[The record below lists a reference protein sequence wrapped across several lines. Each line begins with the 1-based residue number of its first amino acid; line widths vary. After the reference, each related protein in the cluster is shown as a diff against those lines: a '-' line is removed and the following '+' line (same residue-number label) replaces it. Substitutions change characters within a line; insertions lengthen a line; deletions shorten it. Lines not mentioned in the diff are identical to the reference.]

1 MMLLLRQFIL
11 FLTIIP
17 LWGSG
22 NSPHLGKAGILAMA
36 HGGDPEWNAAVQDAV
51 APLRAVYP
59 VSLALGMAQRDS
71 LQAAVRELEYQ
82 KVKRIA
88 VVRLF
93 VSAESFRSQTEYL
106 LGLSEHPPQYFIQHT
121 QKHIDSIHNVQMLPK
136 NLAPPPIETRAT
148 VELNRNGLYDSE
160 EVGQIAVERV
170 LHLSRSPQLESIL
183 ILAHGEGDDDINRQW
198 ITKLQNLANHV
209 AAIRPFRAVK
219 VETLREDWQ
228 DKRSRAEKRIRDF
241 VTAANRRGGRVLVVP
256 FRVYGFGPYADVLKG
271 LDYVSDGRGLLPH
284 ATVTR
289 WIKQQAEDC
298 FQRMVSANSG
308 KSN

>member
-1 MMLLLRQFIL
+1 
-11 FLTIIP
+11 
-17 LWGSG
+17 
-22 NSPHLGKAGILAMA
+22 MA

-51 APLRAVYP
+51 APVRAVYP

-71 LQAAVRELEYQ
+71 LQAAVRELESQ
-82 KVKRIA
+82 RVRRIA

-106 LGLSEHPPQYFIQHT
+106 LGLSEHPPPFFLQHTQHT
-121 QKHIDSIHNVQMLPK
+121 QKHTDSIHNVQMLPR
-136 NLAPPPIETRAT
+136 NMAPPPIETGAT
-148 VELNRNGLYDSE
+148 VALNRHGLYDSE
-160 EVGQIAVERV
+160 EVGQIVVERV
-170 LHLSRSPQLESIL
+170 LHLSDSPQLESIL
-183 ILAHGEGDDDINRQW
+183 ILAHGEGDDDINGQW
-198 ITKLQNLANHV
+198 ITKLQNLAKHV
-209 AAIRPFRAVK
+209 ASIQPFLAVQ

-241 VTAANRRGGRVLVVP
+241 VTAANRRDGRVIVVP

-284 ATVTR
+284 AAVTR

-308 KSN
+308 KNN